1 MAWCVLRKT
10 CYTQHKARYMLHVT
24 CYMLHVPHTR
34 TVGAAVRHTRLPGTS
49 ECTTRQW
56 CNICM
61 NPKQFESNK
70 CSRQNKTPPWK
81 IIVQGFHWQHA
92 NNLTAF
98 ANSLLWLR
106 NKPIMRWLCIWKIR
120 NMMHMACIESRH
132 AKCIRISMNV
142 LSTSE
147 KLAQKMRKYA
157 N

>member
-1 MAWCVLRKT
+1 MRV
-10 CYTQHKARYMLHVT
+10 TQNMLHTTQGTLYVT
-24 CYMLHVPHTR
+24 CYMLHVTCSTHKDRWCCRQTHTPPLNIR
-34 TVGAAVRHTRLPGTS
+34 VYR
-49 ECTTRQW
+49 RQW

-106 NKPIMRWLCIWKIR
+106 NKPMRWLCIWKIR

-132 AKCIRISMNV
+132 AKSVRISTNV

-147 KLAQKMRKYA
+147 KFAQQMRKNA
-157 N
+157 WN